1 MLYYMCDKSGRSP
14 TWPQLEHAI
23 KRNFGGMESEE
34 CNPFE
39 EFEKLININRDP
51 LNLEKKTEEV
61 WLIDRGGAAP

>member
-1 MLYYMCDKSGRSP
+1 MLYYMCDKSGLHP

-39 EFEKLININRDP
+39 EFEKLITINRDP
-51 LNLEKKTEEV
+51 LNLANFTTEV
-61 WLIDRGGAAP
+61 